1 MGKLDEFVLNA
12 KNALKELVTADNT
25 EAVAKVSKVL
35 DDLDTQ
41 GKAIETEN
49 TSLKDKIVEMVK
61 GNLSSTTP
69 PKDDTSGEKEKS
81 IDEIMLEEES
91 KIINRRK

>member
-25 EAVAKVSKVL
+25 EAVAKVSKAL